1 MLSQIASTRRMRCEN
16 FSDEF
21 AFHADSLPM
30 SAPPMHTS
38 AYYDR
43 MARSK
48 SSNAWLRRHVN
59 DPYVH
64 RARAHGYRSRAAYKL
79 TEIAERDGLA
89 RSGDTVVD
97 LGAAPGGWAQALA
110 ERVGRA
116 GCVIAVDLLDVA
128 PIAGVSVIRGDFR
141 DKVVLDQVRTVL
153 DGRKLDLVVSDL
165 APNLSG
171 VSATDQARSIGLC
184 ELALEFARSHLK
196 PQGAFLVKAF
206 QGSGYPE
213 FLAAM
218 RGAFAEV
225 VSRKPGASR
234 ERSSEMYL
242 LGKRLKSTSEA
253 SV

>member
-1 MLSQIASTRRMRCEN
+1 
-16 FSDEF
+16 
-21 AFHADSLPM
+21 
-30 SAPPMHTS
+30 
-38 AYYDR
+38 

-64 RARAHGYRSRAAYKL
+64 RAKAHGYRSRAAYKL
-79 TEIAERDGLA
+79 IEIAERDGLA
-89 RSGDTVVD
+89 RPGDTVVD

-110 ERVGRA
+110 ERVGRL
-116 GCVIAVDLLDVA
+116 GRVVAVDLLEVA
-128 PIAGVSVIRGDFR
+128 PIPGVTVIRGDFSEEAVR
-141 DKVVLDQVRTVL
+141 DRIREAL

-184 ELALEFARSHLK
+184 EFALEFARSHLK
-196 PQGAFLVKAF
+196 PQGVFLVKVF
-206 QGSGYPE
+206 QGAGYPE

-218 RGAFAEV
+218 RGAFVEV

-234 ERSSEMYL
+234 SGSSEMYL
-242 LGKRLKSTSEA
+242 LGKRLKG
-253 SV
+253 